1 MRNNVCS
8 NVFIQS
14 IMPIIQINILLYKT
28 EAGRNRAGSEWK
40 RERKRKREADK
51 GGERQSLGENLKW
64 CGLRNDHRK
73 RHLSISDQRS
83 K

>member
-1 MRNNVCS
+1 M
-8 NVFIQS
+8 
-14 IMPIIQINILLYKT
+14 MAIIQINILLYKT

-51 GGERQSLGENLKW
+51 GGERQSLRENLKEH
-64 CGLRNDHRK
+64 GLRNDHCK
-73 RHLSISDQRS
+73 RYLSISDQRS

>member
-1 MRNNVCS
+1 VKNNTCS

-14 IMPIIQINILLYKT
+14 MMLIIPINILLYKT
-28 EAGRNRAGSEWK
+28 AAGRNRVGSEWK

-51 GGERQSLGENLKW
+51 GGERQSLGENLKER
-64 CGLRNDHRK
+64 GLRNDHSK
-73 RHLSISDQRS
+73 RYLSISDQRS